1 MIDDRCAMIADELS
15 LYFLLLGQDPSL
27 SDEAKNAI
35 FMAYNSNK
43 EANYLKQQE
52 IEESIT

>member
-15 LYFLLLGQDPSL
+15 LYFLLLGKDASL
-27 SDEAKNAI
+27 SDAAKNAI
-35 FMAYNSNK
+35 FMAMRSSK

>member
-15 LYFLLLGQDPSL
+15 LYFLLLGADPSIP
-27 SDEAKNAI
+27 EATKQAI
-35 FMAYNSNK
+35 IHCMETTK
-43 EANYLKQQE
+43 EANFNRQQE